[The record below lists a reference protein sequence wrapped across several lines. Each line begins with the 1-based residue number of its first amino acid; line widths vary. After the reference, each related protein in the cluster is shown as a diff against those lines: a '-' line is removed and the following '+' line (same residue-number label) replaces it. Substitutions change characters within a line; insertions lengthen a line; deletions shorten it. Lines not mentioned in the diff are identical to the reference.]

1 MAGSGGGA
9 RSGLV
14 TIGEFSRMTH
24 LTVKTLRHYDAQ
36 GVLVPHHV
44 DDATGYRSYSVA
56 QVPLAQVVRRLRAL
70 GMPLDEV
77 RSVVGTSD
85 VAERTARIG
94 EHLDRME
101 KQLDEVRG
109 AVDTLRAL
117 LGIDAATGEPAPEE
131 ERTGRTLDHLLDADA
146 TDDAGGEVEFRV
158 EPATWALAAR
168 ARLSLAMAG
177 WTSSA
182 YAAVDQAVDV
192 TGARRSGAHGA
203 LFYPDL
209 FERETG
215 TLVAYTPVAERPAP
229 DALAAL
235 AARDG
240 GGVEVR
246 AVRLHETEV
255 AVMVHRG
262 TCADIDWTY
271 GALGSYVARRAL
283 GVDGPIRETFVVS
296 AVHTPDVGLHRT
308 EVAWPVFRTRA
319 A

>member
-1 MAGSGGGA
+1 MPGGG
-9 RSGLV
+9 RNGMV

-24 LTVKTLRHYDAQ
+24 LTVKALRHYDAQ

-44 DDATGYRSYSVA
+44 DDVTGYRSYSVT

-77 RSVVGTSD
+77 RAVVGTAD
-85 VAERTARIG
+85 VGERTARIG

-117 LGIDAATGEPAPEE
+117 LGLETAPDAAGPA
-131 ERTGRTLDHLLDADA
+131 TGRTLDHLLDADA
-146 TDDAGGEVEFRV
+146 TDAAGGEVESRA

-177 WTSSA
+177 WTAPA
-182 YAAVDQAVDV
+182 YAALDAALRTV
-192 TGARRSGAHGA
+192 GAEQSGAHGA

-209 FERETG
+209 FEREQG
-215 TLVAYTPVAERPAP
+215 TLVAYVPVAERPEP
-229 DALAAL
+229 GVLAAL
-235 AARDG
+235 ADRG
-240 GGVEVR
+240 GASVEVR
-246 AVRLHETEV
+246 PMHLRETEV

-296 AVHTPDVGLHRT
+296 AVHTPDVSLHRT

>member
-1 MAGSGGGA
+1 MAGSGRNGM
-9 RSGLV
+9 V

-24 LTVKTLRHYDAQ
+24 LTVKALRHYDAQ

-44 DDATGYRSYSVA
+44 DDVTGYRSYSVT
-56 QVPLAQVVRRLRAL
+56 QVPLAQVVRRLRDL

-77 RSVVGTSD
+77 RSVVSTAD
-85 VAERTARIG
+85 VGERTARIG

-101 KQLDEVRG
+101 RQLDEVRG
-109 AVDTLRAL
+109 AVGTLRAL
-117 LGIDAATGEPAPEE
+117 LGLDAPAGPAPAP
-131 ERTGRTLDHLLDADA
+131 GRTLDHLLDADA
-146 TDDAGGEVEFRV
+146 TDAAGGEVEFRA

-168 ARLSLAMAG
+168 TRLSLAMAG
-177 WTSSA
+177 WTAPA
-182 YAAVDQAVDV
+182 YAAIDAAVQAV
-192 TGARRSGAHGA
+192 GAEQAGAHGA

-209 FERETG
+209 FEREQG
-215 TLVAYTPVAERPAP
+215 TLVAYVPVAERPAP

-235 AARDG
+235 ADAADAS
-240 GGVEVR
+240 VEVR
-246 AVRLHETEV
+246 PMRLHETEV

-296 AVHTPDVGLHRT
+296 AVHTPDVSLHRT

>member
-1 MAGSGGGA
+1 MPGGG
-9 RSGLV
+9 RNGMV

-24 LTVKTLRHYDAQ
+24 LTVKALRHYDAQ

-44 DDATGYRSYSVA
+44 DDVTGYRSYSVT

-77 RSVVGTSD
+77 RAVVGTAD
-85 VAERTARIG
+85 VGERTARIG

-117 LGIDAATGEPAPEE
+117 LGLETAPDAAGPA
-131 ERTGRTLDHLLDADA
+131 TGRTLDHLLDADA
-146 TDDAGGEVEFRV
+146 TDAAGGEVEFRA

-177 WTSSA
+177 WTAPA
-182 YAAVDQAVDV
+182 YAALDAALRTV
-192 TGARRSGAHGA
+192 GAEQSGAHGA

-209 FERETG
+209 FEREQG
-215 TLVAYTPVAERPAP
+215 TLVAYVPVAERPEP
-229 DALAAL
+229 GVLAAL
-235 AARDG
+235 ADRG
-240 GGVEVR
+240 GASVEVR
-246 AVRLHETEV
+246 PMHLRETEV

-296 AVHTPDVGLHRT
+296 AVHTPDVSLHRT

>member
-1 MAGSGGGA
+1 MVGSGRGS

-24 LTVKTLRHYDAQ
+24 LTVKALRHYDAQ

-44 DDATGYRSYSVA
+44 DDATGYRSYSVT

-77 RSVVGTSD
+77 GSVVGTDD
-85 VAERTARIG
+85 VTERTARIA

-117 LGIDAATGEPAPEE
+117 LGIEASPDDPAPAS
-131 ERTGRTLDHLLDADA
+131 GRTFDHLLDADT
-146 TDDAGGEVEFRV
+146 TDAAGGEVEFRL

-177 WTSSA
+177 WTADA
-182 YAAVDQAVDV
+182 YAAIDATVQAV
-192 TGARRSGAHGA
+192 GAEQSGVHGA

-209 FERETG
+209 FEREQG
-215 TLVAYTPVAERPAP
+215 TLVAYVPVTERPAP

-235 AARDG
+235 AGTGDG
-240 GGVEVR
+240 SVEVR
-246 AVRLHETEV
+246 PVHLRATEV
-255 AVMVHRG
+255 AVMLHRG